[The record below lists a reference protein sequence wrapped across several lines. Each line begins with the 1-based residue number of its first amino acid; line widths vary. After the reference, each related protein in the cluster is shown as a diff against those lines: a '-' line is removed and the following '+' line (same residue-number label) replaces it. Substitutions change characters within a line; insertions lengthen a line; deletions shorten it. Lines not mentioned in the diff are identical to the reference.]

1 MNVRLIKYQTVTEK
15 WNKTSYIN
23 LRYKPNPMALGEDF
37 PGGLAKNEYAWLLL
51 SNDLPDTGMY
61 HPWSDPRFQGI
72 QFQELN
78 AGHNFYLIKHT

>member
-15 WNKTSYIN
+15 QNKTSYIN
-23 LRYKPNPMALGEDF
+23 LRYKPNPVALGEDF

-61 HPWSDPRFQGI
+61 HPCMIRP
-72 QFQELN
+72 
-78 AGHNFYLIKHT
+78 